1 MTGRQD
7 TIFALATPPGRSAIA
22 VIRISGPAA
31 HAAPALF
38 GAARNIEEGGSLTII
53 ATALIETGSRMD
65 EVIFEE
71 FKGTGNSEVILDRKL
86 SDKRTFPAIDITR
99 SGTRKEE
106 LLVDKGT
113 LAKMWVLRRI
123 LMQMGPVDAMEFLI
137 DKLKNSKSND
147 DFFDQMNS

>member
-1 MTGRQD
+1 MSTSVRIG
-7 TIFALATPPGRSAIA
+7 IGGPVGSGGISSVALQKSRKF
-22 VIRISGPAA
+22 
-31 HAAPALF
+31 F
-38 GAARNIEEGGSLTII
+38 GTARNCEEGGSLTII

-86 SDKRTFPAIDITR
+86 SDKRTFPAIDITK

-123 LMQMGPVDAMEFLI
+123 LMQMGAIDAMEFLT
-137 DKLKNSKSND
+137 DKLKHSKTND

>member
-1 MTGRQD
+1 
-7 TIFALATPPGRSAIA
+7 
-22 VIRISGPAA
+22 
-31 HAAPALF
+31 
-38 GAARNIEEGGSLTII
+38 
-53 ATALIETGSRMD
+53 MD

-86 SDKRTFPAIDITR
+86 SDKRTFPAIDITK

-113 LAKMWVLRRI
+113 LSKMWVLRRI

>member
-1 MTGRQD
+1 M
-7 TIFALATPPGRSAIA
+7 
-22 VIRISGPAA
+22 
-31 HAAPALF
+31 
-38 GAARNIEEGGSLTII
+38 TII

-86 SDKRTFPAIDITR
+86 SDKRTFPAIDITK

-106 LLVDKGT
+106 LFVDKGT

-123 LMQMGPVDAMEFLI
+123 LMQMGPVDAMEFLV